1 MQLECSHEI
10 KAYDAALQLL
20 YWNVPASLQQ
30 HSPAFVKYYFF
41 LGESS
46 SWCENH
52 SSQELVLDLQLLVIW
67 LVI

>member
-1 MQLECSHEI
+1 
-10 KAYDAALQLL
+10 
-20 YWNVPASLQQ
+20 
-30 HSPAFVKYYFF
+30 

>member
-1 MQLECSHEI
+1 MKI
-10 KAYDAALQLL
+10 YDAVLQLL
-20 YWNVPASLQQ
+20 YWNVSASLQL
-30 HSPAFVKYYFF
+30 HSPAFVKYYFS

-52 SSQELVLDLQLLVIW
+52 PSQELALDLQLLVIW